1 MGKESMGNEGFKL
14 DHTMIRVR
22 DLEKSLDF
30 YTRILGM
37 QVLRNTE
44 YPDGKFT
51 NVFVGYGPEDDYPS
65 IEMTYNWDQE
75 EDYDKG
81 SAWGHLA
88 IMVPDVVEACEYL
101 KAEGVNIV
109 RPAGPM
115 KNGKRMLAF
124 IEDPDG
130 YKIELNESLSKL
142 DA

>member
-1 MGKESMGNEGFKL
+1 MSCVNESNKGFKL

-22 DLEKSLDF
+22 NLDKSLDF
-30 YTRILGM
+30 YSRVLGM
-37 QVLRNTE
+37 EVLRNTE
-44 YPDGKFT
+44 YSEGKFT
-51 NVFVGYGPEDDYPS
+51 NVFVGYGPEDEFPS
-65 IEMTYNWDQE
+65 IEITYNWDQE

-88 IMVPDVVEACEYL
+88 IMVPDVVAACEYL

-115 KNGKRMLAF
+115 KNGTRMLAF

-130 YKIELNESLSKL
+130 YKIELNETLGKV
-142 DA
+142 D

>member
-1 MGKESMGNEGFKL
+1 MSEETENLSQYKL

-30 YTRILGM
+30 YVRILGM

-44 YPDGKFT
+44 YPDGRFT
-51 NVFVGYGPEDDYPS
+51 NVFIGYGPEENYPS

-75 EDYDKG
+75 QDYEKG
-81 SAWGHLA
+81 SSWGHMA
-88 IMVPDVVEACEYL
+88 IMVPDVLSACERMQAL
-101 KAEGVNIV
+101 GVNIV

-115 KNGKRMLAF
+115 KNGTRMLAF

-130 YKIELNESLSKL
+130 YRIELNEPLN
-142 DA
+142 

>member
-1 MGKESMGNEGFKL
+1 MSDETKNLSQYKL

-30 YTRILGM
+30 YVRILGM

-44 YPDGKFT
+44 YPDGRFT
-51 NVFVGYGPEDDYPS
+51 NVFIGYGPEENFPS

-75 EDYDKG
+75 QDYEKG
-81 SAWGHLA
+81 SSWGHMA
-88 IMVPDVVEACEYL
+88 IMVPNVVSACERMQAL
-101 KAEGVNIV
+101 GVNIV

-115 KNGKRMLAF
+115 KNGTRMLAF

-130 YKIELNESLSKL
+130 YRIELNELLK
-142 DA
+142 

>member
-1 MGKESMGNEGFKL
+1 MSSESQGNKGFKL

-22 DLEKSLDF
+22 DLDKSLDF
-30 YTRILGM
+30 YSRILGM
-37 QVLRNTE
+37 QILRNTE

-51 NVFVGYGPEDDYPS
+51 NVFVGYGPEDAYPS
-65 IEMTYNWDQE
+65 IEITYNWDQE

-81 SAWGHLA
+81 NSWGHLA
-88 IMVPDVVEACEYL
+88 IMVPDVVEACAYL

-115 KNGKRMLAF
+115 KNGTRMLAF

-142 DA
+142 G